1 MGDWIKNNKFE
12 ALLLLVVIMVAVVA
26 VLFGRGKGELYEQE
40 RDNYQGY
47 VQAVTGLKGKK
58 PYPTSENAKNF
69 ELQIDKYE
77 EVVDGLRDKLLSYR
91 PDTLGE
97 IAPAKFIENL
107 NAARAEVTRM
117 FDARRIEYPEDEF
130 YLGFED
136 YTGELPKDEA
146 TAQLDYQLGAMK
158 SLFGIVADARP
169 SALLNVHRA
178 ELPVEKD
185 KVEETSKNKGGKSK
199 SSRGKEVSPYER
211 LPVEVTFRSTEP
223 VMRKIISDLV
233 SHEDYYFV
241 VRSLRIQNEKLGK
254 APSREDVKFEAPVDA
269 GEPGEPFDGE
279 FDDEFEDALPPDDAV
294 DPEEAVA
301 AVDPEE
307 AVDPAAAVD
316 PGPAV
321 GGGEGRRI
329 LGQVLGAE
337 QIDVLLEVDII
348 LFKAKETADGKGE
361 GKHSRRG
368 PSGSETRP

>member
-117 FDARRIEYPEDEF
+117 FDARRIEYPGDKF
-130 YLGFED
+130 YLGFEN
-136 YTGELPKDEA
+136 YTGELPKGEA

-158 SLFGIVADARP
+158 SLFGIVADGRP

-269 GEPGEPFDGE
+269 ADPGEPFD
-279 FDDEFEDALPPDDAV
+279 DEFGDALPPDDAV
-294 DPEEAVA
+294 DPVA
-301 AVDPEE
+301 PADPDDPAQPAAPVDPV
-307 AVDPAAAVD
+307 APVD

>member
-12 ALLLLVVIMVAVVA
+12 ALLLLVVIMVAVAA
-26 VLFGRGKGELYEQE
+26 VLFGRGKGELYEDE
-40 RDNYQGY
+40 RASYQGH
-47 VQAVTGLKGKK
+47 VQAVTGLKGKR

-69 ELQIDKYE
+69 ESQIDDYE
-77 EVVDGLRDKLLSYR
+77 GVVDGLRDKLLSYR
-91 PDTLGE
+91 PDTLGKV
-97 IAPAKFIENL
+97 ATDKFIENL

-117 FDARRIEYPEDEF
+117 FDARRIEYPGDKF
-130 YLGFED
+130 YLGFEI
-136 YTGELPKDEA
+136 YTEKVPKGEA

-185 KVEETSKNKGGKSK
+185 KVEETSKKKGGTSK
-199 SSRGKEVSPYER
+199 GSRAKEASPYER

-254 APSREDVKFEAPVDA
+254 APSREDVKFEGPAE
-269 GEPGEPFDGE
+269 EPEPEPDESFEPF
-279 FDDEFEDALPPDDAV
+279 EDVLPPDDV
-294 DPEEAVA
+294 IDP
-301 AVDPEE
+301 VDPEE
-307 AVDPAAAVD
+307 AVDPVD
-316 PGPAV
+316 PGPVVA
-321 GGGEGRRI
+321 GGEGRRI

-348 LFKAKETADGKGE
+348 LFKAKEAADGKGE
-361 GKHSRRG
+361 EKRPRRG
-368 PSGSETRP
+368 PSESETRP

>member
-12 ALLLLVVIMVAVVA
+12 ALLLLVVIMVAVA
-26 VLFGRGKGELYEQE
+26 AILFGRGKGELYEQE
-40 RDNYQGY
+40 RDSYQGY

-69 ELQIDKYE
+69 ELQIDDYE
-77 EVVDGLRDKLLSYR
+77 GVVDGLRDKLLSYR

-269 GEPGEPFDGE
+269 ADPGEPFD
-279 FDDEFEDALPPDDAV
+279 DEFGDALPPDDAV
-294 DPEEAVA
+294 DPVA
-301 AVDPEE
+301 PADPDDPAQPAAPVDPV
-307 AVDPAAAVD
+307 APVD

-361 GKHSRRG
+361 GKHSRRS